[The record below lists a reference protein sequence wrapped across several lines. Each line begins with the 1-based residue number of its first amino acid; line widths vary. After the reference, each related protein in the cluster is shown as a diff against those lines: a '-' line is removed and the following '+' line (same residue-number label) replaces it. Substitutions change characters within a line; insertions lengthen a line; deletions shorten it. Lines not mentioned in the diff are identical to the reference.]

1 MTSPGVAAALVAE
14 HVAAQPATLGSGKL
28 ICIDGPSGSG
38 KTTLTERILRLVPA
52 TVVHADQLCPGWDG
66 LPAVPSILTAL
77 LRPLAEGR
85 TGHYREWDWIRDRLG
100 ESVRVEPAPLLV
112 IEGLGAG
119 ARSLAPWT
127 TTLVWLDADLETRR
141 TRAFERD
148 GEYFKDQWAPWAL
161 AEGTYFAAE
170 SVRERADL
178 CFRTG

>member
-1 MTSPGVAAALVAE
+1 VAAALVAE
-14 HVAAQPATLGSGKL
+14 HVAQQPATLGSGKL

-85 TGHYREWDWIRDRLG
+85 TGHYREWDWIRDRLA
-100 ESVRVEPAPLLV
+100 ETVAVEPAPVLIV
-112 IEGLGAG
+112 EGLGTG
-119 ARSLAPWT
+119 ARALADWT
-127 TTLVWLDADLETRR
+127 TTLVWMDAEVSARR

-148 GEYFKDQWAPWAL
+148 GEYFRDQWAPWAA
-161 AEGTYFAAE
+161 AEAAYFAAE
-170 SVRERADL
+170 GVQERADL
-178 CFRTG
+178 SFRTA